1 MKTWLEDQFLALL
14 TAKCEHELFEMII
27 SLARDLDF
35 DYCAYG
41 LRIPLS
47 VTQPKIVMFN
57 NYSAAWQKRYQE
69 NNYLAVDP
77 TVQHGIRSSQPIIW
91 HDGLFTNA
99 REFWEEARSFGLHA
113 GCAQSSK
120 NASSCMVGMLSLAR
134 STESISD
141 AEFQDKKLKIAWLTQ
156 MAHMGMSR
164 LLTAKLMPDTESK
177 LSDREIE
184 VLRWTADGKV
194 SAEISDILN
203 IAERTVNFH
212 IGNAMLKLDAPNKTA
227 AVIRAAMLGLLY

>member
-1 MKTWLEDQFLALL
+1 MKTWQEDQFLALL
-14 TAKCEHELFEMII
+14 TAKCEHELFKMII

-41 LRIPLS
+41 VRIPLS

-57 NYSAAWQKRYQE
+57 NYSTAWQKRYQKE
-69 NNYLAVDP
+69 NYLAVDP
-77 TVQHGIRSSQPIIW
+77 TVQHSIRSSKPIIW
-91 HDGLFTNA
+91 SDQLFAHA
-99 REFWEEARSFGLHA
+99 REFWEDARSFGLNV

-120 NASSCMVGMLSLAR
+120 NTSRCMVGMLSLAR
-134 STESISD
+134 SAESISD
-141 AEFQDKKLKIAWLTQ
+141 VEIQDKKLKIAWLTQ
-156 MAHMGMSR
+156 MAHMGMSQ
-164 LLTAKLMPDTESK
+164 LLTEKMMPNTEGI

-203 IAERTVNFH
+203 ISDRTVNFH

-227 AVIRAAMLGLLY
+227 AVIRAAILGLLY